1 MNPIVYTI
9 ANGQSFFIGIALL
22 LLAALAA
29 LQSRALVKRSATMA
43 FLLGMIAVVVSST
56 TFPNWWYALAVV
68 VTVAWIAACF
78 RRRRQR
84 EMSYAFAGTW
94 LLATGLELPYHLL
107 PTITP
112 ASSRAV
118 TILGDSV
125 TAGIGGDEKSETWP
139 KILAREH
146 GVDVQDLSHFGET
159 AASAL
164 KRAKKHEINA
174 PIIFLEIG
182 GNDLLGST
190 SAEKFG
196 VDLDAL
202 LQHLAAPNRQLVMF
216 ELPLPPFNHEYG
228 RVQRM
233 IAAKHRAKLIPKRVF
248 LAVLADRAATLDTI
262 HLSQAGH
269 QRMADCVWAIVQPTF
284 AEVERSKGVGK

>member
-29 LQSRALVKRSATMA
+29 LQSRSLVKRSAPLA
-43 FLLGMIAVVVSST
+43 FLLGMIAVIVSST
-56 TFPNWWYALAVV
+56 TFPYWLYALAGV

-78 RRRRQR
+78 RQLRQR

-94 LLATGLELPYHLL
+94 LLAMGLELPYHLL
-107 PTITP
+107 PTVP
-112 ASSRAV
+112 SVSSRAV

-164 KRAKKHEINA
+164 KRAKKNEIIA
-174 PIIFLEIG
+174 PIVFLEIG

-190 SAEKFG
+190 SAEKFAG
-196 VDLDAL
+196 DLDAL
-202 LQHLAAPNRQLVMF
+202 LQHLAAPNRQLVML

-228 RVQRM
+228 RMQRM
-233 IAAKHRAKLIPKRVF
+233 IAAKHRVKLIPKRVF

-262 HLSQAGH
+262 HLSQTGH
-269 QRMADCVWAIVQPTF
+269 QRMADSVWQILQPAF
-284 AEVERSKGVGK
+284 AEIQRSNSVGN